1 MAIILKEKVGQQVS
15 AGTHIAVCHRIALIG
30 TQPDTGFGEREKL
43 VIFWEIP
50 GETIEFD
57 GKTMPMGLSKI
68 YSLGTSGGM
77 NKKSALRQDLAAWR
91 GRDFTKDELE
101 GFTLNAILG
110 KACQVTVEHNEEGR
124 AKVSR
129 VVGLPKG
136 MPAPTPVNPLVE
148 YSIADGKTEVYKA
161 LPEWVRKMCDAC
173 LEWNPE
179 KRTSTPSVDPHES
192 FPPADASDDVPF

>member
-1 MAIILKEKVGQQVS
+1 MPIILKEKVGQQVS
-15 AGTHIAVCHRIALIG
+15 AGTHIAVCYRIALIG
-30 TQPDTGFGEREKL
+30 TQPDSGFGEREKL
-43 VIFWEIP
+43 IIFWEIP
-50 GETIEFD
+50 AETVEYE
-57 GKTMPMGLSKI
+57 GKTLPMGISKI

-91 GRDFTKDELE
+91 GRDFTKEELE

-136 MPAPTPVNPLVE
+136 MTAPRVTNPLVE
-148 YSIADGKTEVYKA
+148 YSIEQGKDDVYKA

-179 KRTSTPSVDPHES
+179 KRTSAPTLEARDG
-192 FPPADASDDVPF
+192 FPPVDASDDVPF

>member
-1 MAIILKEKVGQQVS
+1 MPIVLKEKVGQQVS
-15 AGTHIAVCHRIALIG
+15 AGTHIAVCYRIALIG
-30 TQPDTGFGEREKL
+30 TQPDSGFGEREKL
-43 VIFWEIP
+43 IIFWEIP
-50 GETIEFD
+50 AETVEYD
-57 GKTMPMGLSKI
+57 GKTMPMGISKI

-77 NKKSALRQDLAAWR
+77 NKKSALRQDLTAWR
-91 GRDFTKDELE
+91 GRDFTKEELE

-136 MPAPTPVNPLVE
+136 MAAPGVVNALSE
-148 YSIADGKTEVYKA
+148 YSIEQGKDDGYKA
-161 LPEWVRKMCDAC
+161 LPEWVRKMCDNC

-179 KRTSTPSVDPHES
+179 KATSRPTESPSDGFAPDGEEDS
-192 FPPADASDDVPF
+192 VPF